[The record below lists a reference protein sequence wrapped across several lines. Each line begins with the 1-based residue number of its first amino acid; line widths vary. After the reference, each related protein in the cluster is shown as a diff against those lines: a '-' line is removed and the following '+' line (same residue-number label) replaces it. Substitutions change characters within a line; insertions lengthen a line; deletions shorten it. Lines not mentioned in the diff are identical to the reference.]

1 MRTRC
6 GGKGMLLMATLK
18 TVVAVEALSALAHE
32 GRLSIFRLL
41 VRAGTDGIAAGEI
54 SRTLDI
60 LPNTLSA
67 SLTILAQA
75 GLVTSRRDGRSIIY
89 SADYA
94 RMGKLLGFLM
104 EDCCNGNAT
113 ICAPIVEIAKRAAC
127 CA

>member
-1 MRTRC
+1 
-6 GGKGMLLMATLK
+6 MATLK
-18 TVVAVEALSALAHE
+18 TDLAVEALSALAHE

-41 VRAGTDGIAAGEI
+41 VRAGTDGVAAGDI

-75 GLVTSRRDGRSIIY
+75 GLVKSRREGRSIIY

-94 RMGKLLGFLM
+94 RMSKLLGYLM

-113 ICAPIVEIAKRAAC
+113 ICAPIIEIAKRAAC
-127 CA
+127 CT